1 MKITATALTQLDA
14 SKDYYL
20 SNTTG
25 TIKEAGFWQHFKC
38 WTGWGDGRAKAARL
52 ADAIKTAL
60 LEDAAIKSEAK
71 LTAELDGLD
80 KTRSLL
86 GSDLRQIASRFK
98 ADHAQAIATSDAC
111 RVAETIVDE
120 QMKSWVERGDVLPE
134 VESLKYL
141 KKLCLYAAQQVTD
154 DALPI
159 INDQKQLSRK
169 IRRNL
174 DQMLVCLNSAENMKK
189 KDVGYPKVEK
199 CTDANGK
206 TRILNPPRFRLDE
219 LHFRAILG
227 LMATKDGPATFMTF
241 IMALVKGLPEAELQ
255 KRKEAILKI
264 PLAKPTSPGSGVAF
278 AAQVAKSHE
287 LYNAS
292 LVNGIKM
299 ANPRFLP
306 AAFNEAE
313 EAVVAEM
320 RERFGSEVITN
331 NTHANSLIVY
341 NEHIAIVEAL
351 VANANAEGRTVGT
364 EEVKAAIREKC
375 LRGAAEAVLNNAFK
389 QIAAERGLPPPS
401 VSQATQYA
409 KMNPGVVADIVACDT
424 PEAALAAARRHEDDI
439 VAKMQLHIDAGNAR
453 AELPARA
460 AAMIAES
467 TGMDVAYIVARLNT
481 DKLLDKARAVVD
493 NIDAGK
499 VEGVGKPG
507 FDVKAAFKGV
517 LDNFVNSRLAIM
529 KEIDNLDGLSD
540 DLKRKWKNLVIST
553 YKAEKLNP
561 AKIHKLL
568 ACGHF
573 SDKMLVD
580 ALSADGTAAAAEKIC
595 SYMGS
600 VNAHFVELFGQE
612 EWEDMG
618 NDERVPVLNMALLGV
633 MDKNPS
639 IAEKFLARSDELMG
653 SLNTEFDR
661 PEFFAQG
668 DGRKVVE
675 GLYTILVGVD
685 GQKVGGERTR

>member
-20 SNTTG
+20 SNSTG

-111 RVAETIVDE
+111 RIAETIVDD
-120 QMKSWVERGDVLPE
+120 QMKTWVERGDVLPE
-134 VESLKYL
+134 AESLKYL
-141 KKLCLYAAQQVTD
+141 KKLCLYATQQVTD
-154 DALPI
+154 DALSI

-227 LMATKDGPATFMTF
+227 LMATKNGPATFMTF
-241 IMALVKGLPEAELQ
+241 SMALVKGLPEAELQ

-264 PLAKPTSPGSGVAF
+264 PLAQPTSPGSGVAF

-306 AAFNEAE
+306 AAFNKAE
-313 EAVVAEM
+313 DAVVAEM

-364 EEVKAAIREKC
+364 DEVKAAIREKC

-409 KMNPGVVADIVACDT
+409 KMNPGAVADIVACDT

-507 FDVKAAFKGV
+507 FDVKAAFQGV
-517 LDNFVNSRLAIM
+517 LDEFVNSRLAIM

-580 ALSADGTAAAAEKIC
+580 ALSANGTAAAAEKMC

-639 IAEKFLARSDELMG
+639 IAEKFLARGNELMG
-653 SLNTEFDR
+653 ALNTEFDR

-685 GQKVGGERTR
+685 GQKVGE

>member
-60 LEDAAIKSEAK
+60 LEEAAIKSEAK

-111 RVAETIVDE
+111 RIAETIVDD
-120 QMKSWVERGDVLPE
+120 QMKTWVERGDVLPE
-134 VESLKYL
+134 AESLKYL
-141 KKLCLYAAQQVTD
+141 KKLCLYATQQVTD

-199 CTDANGK
+199 CTDANGR
-206 TRILNPPRFRLDE
+206 TRILNPPRFRFDE

-227 LMATKDGPATFMTF
+227 MMATKDGPATFLTF
-241 IMALVKGLPEAELQ
+241 SMALVKGLPEAELQ
-255 KRKEAILKI
+255 KRKEAILNI
-264 PLAKPTSPGSGVAF
+264 PLAKPTNPGSGVAF

-292 LVNGIKM
+292 LVSGVRM
-299 ANPRFLP
+299 ADSRYLP

-313 EAVVAEM
+313 NAVVAEM
-320 RERFGSEVITN
+320 RERFGADVIKEGARIN
-331 NTHANSLIVY
+331 AFVVY
-341 NEHIAIVEAL
+341 NEHIEIVKSLAEK
-351 VANANAEGRTVGT
+351 ANAEGRTVGAD
-364 EEVKAAIREKC
+364 EVKDAIREKC
-375 LRGAAEAVLNNAFK
+375 QRGAIEAVLDMLFK
-389 QIAAERGLPPPS
+389 NVAAARNLPEPNISQAAHYASMNPAVVDEIAAC
-401 VSQATQYA
+401 
-409 KMNPGVVADIVACDT
+409 KT
-424 PEAALAAARRHEDDI
+424 PEAARAAALKYEEDI
-439 VAKMQLHIDAGNAR
+439 AAKMQLHVDARKAR
-453 AELPARA
+453 SEVPARA
-460 AAMIAES
+460 AAMIAEA
-467 TGMDVAYIVARLNT
+467 TGMDMAYVAARLNT
-481 DKLLDKARAVVD
+481 DKLMDKARAVVD
-493 NIDAGK
+493 RIDAGK
-499 VEGVGKPG
+499 VEGMDKPG
-507 FDVKAAFKGV
+507 FDIKTAFQGV
-517 LDNFVNSRLAIM
+517 LDDFVNSRLAIM
-529 KEIDNLDGLSD
+529 KEIDKLDGLSD
-540 DLKRKWKNLVIST
+540 DLKRKWKNLVLST

-568 ACGHF
+568 ECGHF
-573 SDKMLVD
+573 SDKMLLD
-580 ALSADGTAAAAEKIC
+580 ALNANGTASAAEKLC
-595 SYMGS
+595 AYMGS
-600 VNAHFVELFGQE
+600 VNAHFVELFGEE
-612 EWEDMG
+612 EWVDMG

-633 MDKNPS
+633 LDKNPAV
-639 IAEKFLARSDELMG
+639 AEKFLARRDELMG
-653 SLNTEFDR
+653 ALNTEFIR
-661 PEFFAQG
+661 PDFSEMG

-675 GLYTILVGVD
+675 SLYTILVGVD
-685 GQKVGGERTR
+685 GQKVGE

>member
-20 SNTTG
+20 SNSTG

-60 LEDAAIKSEAK
+60 LEEAAIKSEAK

-111 RVAETIVDE
+111 RIAETIVDD
-120 QMKSWVERGDVLPE
+120 QMKTWVERGDVLPE
-134 VESLKYL
+134 VESLKYM
-141 KKLCLYAAQQVTD
+141 KKLCLYATQQVTD
-154 DALPI
+154 DALSI

-206 TRILNPPRFRLDE
+206 TCILNPPRFRLDE

-241 IMALVKGLPEAELQ
+241 SMALVKGLPEAELQ

-292 LVNGIKM
+292 LVSGIKL
-299 ANPRFLP
+299 ADRRYLP

-320 RERFGSEVITN
+320 RERFGAEAITKN
-331 NTHANSLIVY
+331 AHADSLISY
-341 NEHIAIVEAL
+341 KEHLATITSLAEK
-351 VANANAEGRTVGT
+351 ANAEGRTVGT
-364 EEVKAAIREKC
+364 EEVKDAIREKC
-375 LRGAAEAVLNNAFK
+375 LKGAAEAVLHSVFK
-389 QIAAERGLPPPS
+389 QVAAERNLPSPDI
-401 VSQATQYA
+401 SQANRYA
-409 KMNPGVVADIVACDT
+409 SQNPGLLDEIAACDT
-424 PEAALAAARRHEDDI
+424 PEAAFAAARKHENGI
-439 VAKMQLHIDAGNAR
+439 AAKIKLHADANAAR

-460 AAMIAES
+460 AAMIAEA
-467 TGMDVAYIVARLNT
+467 TGMDVEYVAARLNT
-481 DKLLDKARAVVD
+481 DTLKVKALAVVD
-493 NIDAGK
+493 DINAGK
-499 VEGVGKPG
+499 IEGVDKPG

-517 LDNFVNSRLAIM
+517 LDNFVNGRLNVL
-529 KEIDNLDGLSD
+529 KEVDKLKDLSE

-580 ALSADGTAAAAEKIC
+580 ALSANGTASAAEKIC

-612 EWEDMG
+612 EWDGMG
-618 NDERVPVLNMALLGV
+618 NDERVPVLIMSLMGV
-633 MDKNPS
+633 IDKNPAV
-639 IAEKFLARSDELMG
+639 AEKFLARSDELMG
-653 SLNTEFDR
+653 ALNTEFIR
-661 PEFFAQG
+661 PDFSELG

-675 GLYTILVGVD
+675 SLYTILVGVD
-685 GQKVGGERTR
+685 GQKVGE

>member
-1 MKITATALTQLDA
+1 MRITATALTQLDT

-25 TIKEAGFWQHFKC
+25 TIKEAGLWQRFKC
-38 WTGWGDGRAKAARL
+38 WTGWGDGRAKVVRL

-60 LEDAAIKSEAK
+60 LADASIKSEEK
-71 LTAELDGLD
+71 LAIELGELD
-80 KTRSLL
+80 KTRSLS
-86 GSDLRQIASRFK
+86 GADLYRIASRFK
-98 ADHAQAIATSDAC
+98 AEHAQAVATSDAC

-120 QMKSWVERGDVLPE
+120 KIQTWAERGDVLPE
-134 VESLKYL
+134 AESLKYI

-154 DALPI
+154 NALSI
-159 INDQKQLSRK
+159 INDPKLLTRK

-174 DQMLVCLNSAENMKK
+174 DQVLICLNAAENMKK
-189 KDVGYPKVEK
+189 KDVDYPKAEK
-199 CTDANGK
+199 CKDANGR

-219 LHFRAILG
+219 LHFRAFLG
-227 LMATKDGPATFMTF
+227 MMATKYGPATFSAF
-241 IMALVKGLPEAELQ
+241 ARAIVRGFPEAELQ
-255 KRKEAILKI
+255 KRKETILNI
-264 PLAKPTSPGSGVAF
+264 PLAKPTDPGSGVAF
-278 AAQVAKSHE
+278 AAQMAKSHE

-306 AAFNEAE
+306 AAFNKAE
-313 EAVVAEM
+313 DAVVAEM
-320 RERFGSEVITN
+320 RERFGAGVIAEN
-331 NTHANSLIVY
+331 AHANSLIVY
-341 NEHIAIVEAL
+341 NEHIAIVESL
-351 VANANAEGRTVGT
+351 VANANAEGRTVGAD
-364 EEVKAAIREKC
+364 EVKAAIREKC
-375 LRGAAEAVLNNAFK
+375 LKGAAEAVLNNAFK

-409 KMNPGVVADIVACDT
+409 KMNPGAVADIIACDT

-507 FDVKAAFKGV
+507 FDVKTAFQGV
-517 LDNFVNSRLAIM
+517 LDEFVNSRLAIM

-580 ALSADGTAAAAEKIC
+580 ALSANGTAAAAEKIC

-639 IAEKFLARSDELMG
+639 IAEKFLARGDELMG
-653 SLNTEFDR
+653 ALNTEFDR

-685 GQKVGGERTR
+685 GQKVGE

>member
-60 LEDAAIKSEAK
+60 LEEAAIKSEAK

-111 RVAETIVDE
+111 RIAETIVDD
-120 QMKSWVERGDVLPE
+120 QMKTWVERGDVLPE
-134 VESLKYL
+134 AESLKYL
-141 KKLCLYAAQQVTD
+141 KKLCLYATQQVTD

-199 CTDANGK
+199 CTDANGR
-206 TRILNPPRFRLDE
+206 TRILNPPRFRFDE

-227 LMATKDGPATFMTF
+227 MMATKDGPATFLTF
-241 IMALVKGLPEAELQ
+241 SMALVKGLPEAELQ
-255 KRKEAILKI
+255 KRKEAILNI
-264 PLAKPTSPGSGVAF
+264 PLAKPTNPGSGVAF

-292 LVNGIKM
+292 LVSGVRM
-299 ANPRFLP
+299 ADSRYLP
-306 AAFNEAE
+306 TAFNEAE
-313 EAVVAEM
+313 NAVVAEM
-320 RERFGSEVITN
+320 RERFGADVIKEGARIN
-331 NTHANSLIVY
+331 AFVVY
-341 NEHIAIVEAL
+341 NEHIEIVKSLAEK
-351 VANANAEGRTVGT
+351 ANAEGRTVGAD
-364 EEVKAAIREKC
+364 EVKDAIREKC
-375 LRGAAEAVLNNAFK
+375 QRGAIEAVLDMVFK
-389 QIAAERGLPPPS
+389 NVAAARNLPEPNISQAAHYASMNPAVVDEIAAC
-401 VSQATQYA
+401 
-409 KMNPGVVADIVACDT
+409 KT
-424 PEAALAAARRHEDDI
+424 PEAARAAALKYEEDI
-439 VAKMQLHIDAGNAR
+439 AAKMQLHVDARKAR
-453 AELPARA
+453 SEVPARA
-460 AAMIAES
+460 AAMIAEA
-467 TGMDVAYIVARLNT
+467 TGMDMAYVAARLNT
-481 DKLLDKARAVVD
+481 DKLMDKARAVVD
-493 NIDAGK
+493 RIDAGK
-499 VEGVGKPG
+499 VEGMDKPG
-507 FDVKAAFKGV
+507 FDIKTAFQGV
-517 LDNFVNSRLAIM
+517 LDDFVNSRLAIM
-529 KEIDNLDGLSD
+529 KEIDKLDGLSD
-540 DLKRKWKNLVIST
+540 DLKRKWKNLVLST

-568 ACGHF
+568 ECGHF
-573 SDKMLVD
+573 SDKMLLD
-580 ALSADGTAAAAEKIC
+580 ALNANGTASAAEKLC
-595 SYMGS
+595 AYMGS
-600 VNAHFVELFGQE
+600 VNAHFVELFGEE
-612 EWEDMG
+612 EWVDMG

-633 MDKNPS
+633 LDKNPAV
-639 IAEKFLARSDELMG
+639 AEKFLARRDELMG
-653 SLNTEFDR
+653 ALNAEFVL
-661 PEFFAQG
+661 PEYSAQG

-675 GLYTILVGVD
+675 SLYTILIGVD
-685 GQKVGGERTR
+685 GRKVGE